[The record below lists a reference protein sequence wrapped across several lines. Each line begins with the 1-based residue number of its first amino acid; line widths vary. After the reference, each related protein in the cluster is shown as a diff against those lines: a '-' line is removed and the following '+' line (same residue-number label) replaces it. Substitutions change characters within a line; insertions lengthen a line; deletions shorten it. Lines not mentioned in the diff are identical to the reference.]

1 MRKLLK
7 LATLYVRAVEG
18 LTVQGVL
25 NDLAI
30 RTIFSM
36 IPFADLDAEDQ
47 KDLKIEL
54 ALSHVVPGA
63 KRLVQAQT
71 GATIARDKEEKQL
84 VREGRYREVLDRHR
98 KNLHNKMHYFV
109 MMVEVLC
116 RIDDLCKE
124 IERNPT
130 LPLIDD
136 LVVNLNL
143 ADDIIHTDTGF
154 LMGLVYELSESFPPP
169 HGRLQSL
176 RVLMDAK
183 NLRNIGDTVYMLYPY
198 VKSIGDKS
206 ITTLMS
212 QLRRKYPHSGPE
224 NIEKELHD
232 LSALWTASNCFMRHS
247 YIDEFLGS
255 LKEFYSEVQSNPE
268 GPWSA
273 KSIRRQTGLL
283 NFAKTIELF
292 RSSLEEGHGLI
303 PGLTEL
309 AEIDDSDMR
318 GLDNQLQAVKKSIA
332 DFGDP
337 IIKEALPEFLEVLSY
352 ASNLMYY
359 IMDVVSARIG
369 SRSLTGFYKSF

>member
-54 ALSHVVPGA
+54 ALSHVVRGA

-124 IERNPT
+124 IK
-130 LPLIDD
+130 
-136 LVVNLNL
+136 
-143 ADDIIHTDTGF
+143 F
-154 LMGLVYELSESFPPP
+154 Y
-169 HGRLQSL
+169 
-176 RVLMDAK
+176 
-183 NLRNIGDTVYMLYPY
+183 NI
-198 VKSIGDKS
+198 
-206 ITTLMS
+206 
-212 QLRRKYPHSGPE
+212 
-224 NIEKELHD
+224 
-232 LSALWTASNCFMRHS
+232 
-247 YIDEFLGS
+247 
-255 LKEFYSEVQSNPE
+255 
-268 GPWSA
+268 
-273 KSIRRQTGLL
+273 
-283 NFAKTIELF
+283 
-292 RSSLEEGHGLI
+292 
-303 PGLTEL
+303 
-309 AEIDDSDMR
+309 
-318 GLDNQLQAVKKSIA
+318 
-332 DFGDP
+332 
-337 IIKEALPEFLEVLSY
+337 
-352 ASNLMYY
+352 
-359 IMDVVSARIG
+359 
-369 SRSLTGFYKSF
+369 